1 MRVFA
6 FTIAIIC
13 LSVPSLF
20 GQART
25 LHSPAS
31 TEGLIEPFQ
40 TVRVAAPE
48 SATIADVLV
57 RQGQVVQKGSPLV
70 QMDID
75 ILQSAL
81 LVAKAKADAR
91 AKLDAAAIELDVKQR
106 RVEILKSLG
115 KDNASSEELIRATA
129 DCELAKAAVLAAQEE
144 RSQNQLETKRI
155 EMQLEK
161 RTIRSPIHG
170 VVVRVHHQIGE
181 FVTNLDPVVVTVAEL
196 SRLRAVI
203 YPPTELAQTL
213 SVDAVVGLR
222 LEDGQSV
229 DVTVDFVSPVTD
241 ADSRTVRTELV
252 LENPK
257 GKFRSGARCWL
268 GIQPTTKVEQNSGLT
283 DVRGVSAFSTKDL
296 K

>member
-1 MRVFA
+1 
-6 FTIAIIC
+6 
-13 LSVPSLF
+13 
-20 GQART
+20 
-25 LHSPAS
+25 
-31 TEGLIEPFQ
+31 
-40 TVRVAAPE
+40 
-48 SATIADVLV
+48 
-57 RQGQVVQKGSPLV
+57 
-70 QMDID
+70 
-75 ILQSAL
+75 
-81 LVAKAKADAR
+81 
-91 AKLDAAAIELDVKQR
+91 
-106 RVEILKSLG
+106 
-115 KDNASSEELIRATA
+115 
-129 DCELAKAAVLAAQEE
+129 
-144 RSQNQLETKRI
+144 
-155 EMQLEK
+155 
-161 RTIRSPIHG
+161 
-170 VVVRVHHQIGE
+170 
-181 FVTNLDPVVVTVAEL
+181 VTNLDPVVVTVAEL